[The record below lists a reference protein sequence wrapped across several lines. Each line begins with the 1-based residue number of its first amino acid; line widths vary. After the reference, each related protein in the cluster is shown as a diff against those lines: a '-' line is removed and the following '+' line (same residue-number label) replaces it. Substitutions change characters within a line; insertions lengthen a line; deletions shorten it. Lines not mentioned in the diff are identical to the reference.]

1 MFFKKPGGV
10 SWLIVFLGN
19 PGPRY
24 EMTRHNAGFMAADA
38 MAKEKNVNINKARF
52 KALTATCD
60 IGGESVLLMKPQTFM
75 NLSGDAVAQAARFY
89 KIPPEHVIVVSDEI
103 SLRIGKLRIRTKGSA
118 GGHNGLKDII
128 AKLGTDAF
136 PRIRIGVGAPP
147 HPDYDMADWV
157 LSSFKNQDAEDMKAA
172 AKKAEK
178 MAIEDARF
186 VLPNAC
192 ATKMIVTMN
201 ARSLMNFFSHRCCNR
216 AQWEIRE
223 LAEEMYRL
231 VYQVAPTLFRNAGPS
246 CTCGGCTEGKMTCG
260 KAAEVREKYRKI
272 REEMSK

>member
-103 SLRIGKLRIRTKGSA
+103 SLPIGKLRIRTKGSA

-157 LSSFKNQDAEDMKAA
+157 RSTFKNQDAEDMLAA
-172 AKKAEK
+172 AERAAQAAQCYITQGADRA
-178 MAIEDARF
+178 MNRF
-186 VLPNAC
+186 N
-192 ATKMIVTMN
+192 
-201 ARSLMNFFSHRCCNR
+201 
-216 AQWEIRE
+216 
-223 LAEEMYRL
+223 
-231 VYQVAPTLFRNAGPS
+231 
-246 CTCGGCTEGKMTCG
+246 
-260 KAAEVREKYRKI
+260 
-272 REEMSK
+272 

>member
-1 MFFKKPGGV
+1 MLFKKPGGI

-75 NLSGDAVAQAARFY
+75 NLSGDAVAQAAKFY

-103 SLRIGKLRIRTKGSA
+103 SLPIGKLRIRTKGSA

-136 PRIRIGVGAPP
+136 PRIRIGVGTPP

-157 LSSFKNQDAEDMKAA
+157 LSSFKNQDAEDMLASAA
-172 AKKAEK
+172 RAAQAAQCYITQGAERA
-178 MAIEDARF
+178 MNRF
-186 VLPNAC
+186 N
-192 ATKMIVTMN
+192 
-201 ARSLMNFFSHRCCNR
+201 
-216 AQWEIRE
+216 
-223 LAEEMYRL
+223 
-231 VYQVAPTLFRNAGPS
+231 
-246 CTCGGCTEGKMTCG
+246 
-260 KAAEVREKYRKI
+260 
-272 REEMSK
+272 

>member
-103 SLRIGKLRIRTKGSA
+103 SLPIGKLRIRTKGSA

-172 AKKAEK
+172 AKRAAE
-178 MAIEDARF
+178 AVECYILHGPDR
-186 VLPNAC
+186 
-192 ATKMIVTMN
+192 TMN
-201 ARSLMNFFSHRCCNR
+201 LYN
-216 AQWEIRE
+216 
-223 LAEEMYRL
+223 
-231 VYQVAPTLFRNAGPS
+231 
-246 CTCGGCTEGKMTCG
+246 
-260 KAAEVREKYRKI
+260 
-272 REEMSK
+272 

>member
-1 MFFKKPGGV
+1 MLFKKPGGA

-75 NLSGDAVAQAARFY
+75 NLSGDAVAQAAKFY
-89 KIPPEHVIVVSDEI
+89 KIPPERVIVVSDEI
-103 SLRIGKLRIRTKGSA
+103 SLPIGKLRIRTKGSA

-157 LSSFKNQDAEDMKAA
+157 LSSFKNQDAEDMLAA
-172 AKKAEK
+172 A
-178 MAIEDARF
+178 AR
-186 VLPNAC
+186 AAQAAQC
-192 ATKMIVTMN
+192 YITQGADRAMN
-201 ARSLMNFFSHRCCNR
+201 RFN
-216 AQWEIRE
+216 
-223 LAEEMYRL
+223 
-231 VYQVAPTLFRNAGPS
+231 
-246 CTCGGCTEGKMTCG
+246 
-260 KAAEVREKYRKI
+260 
-272 REEMSK
+272 

>member
-1 MFFKKPGGV
+1 MLFKKPGAV
-10 SWLIVFLGN
+10 TWLIVFLGN

-38 MAKEKNVNINKARF
+38 MAKEKNLSINKSRF
-52 KALTATCD
+52 KALTASCD

-75 NLSGDAVAQAARFY
+75 NLSGDAVSQAVKFY

-103 SLRIGKLRIRTKGSA
+103 SLPIGKLRIRTKGSA

-157 LSSFKNQDAEDMKAA
+157 LSSFKNQDAEDMLAA
-172 AKKAEK
+172 A
-178 MAIEDARF
+178 AR
-186 VLPNAC
+186 
-192 ATKMIVTMN
+192 
-201 ARSLMNFFSHRCCNR
+201 
-216 AQWEIRE
+216 
-223 LAEEMYRL
+223 
-231 VYQVAPTLFRNAGPS
+231 
-246 CTCGGCTEGKMTCG
+246 
-260 KAAEVREKYRKI
+260 AAEAAQSYITQGADRAMNRFN
-272 REEMSK
+272 

>member
-1 MFFKKPGGV
+1 MLFKKTGAA

-38 MAKEKNVNINKARF
+38 MAKEKNLSINKARF
-52 KALTATCD
+52 KALTATCE

-75 NLSGDAVAQAARFY
+75 NLSGEAVSQAVRFY

-103 SLRIGKLRIRTKGSA
+103 SLPIGKLRIRTKGSA

-157 LSSFKNQDAEDMKAA
+157 LSTFKNQDAEDMLAA
-172 AKKAEK
+172 A
-178 MAIEDARF
+178 AR
-186 VLPNAC
+186 
-192 ATKMIVTMN
+192 
-201 ARSLMNFFSHRCCNR
+201 
-216 AQWEIRE
+216 
-223 LAEEMYRL
+223 
-231 VYQVAPTLFRNAGPS
+231 
-246 CTCGGCTEGKMTCG
+246 
-260 KAAEVREKYRKI
+260 AAEAAQCYIAQGADRAMNRFN
-272 REEMSK
+272 

>member
-1 MFFKKPGGV
+1 MLFKKPGAV

-38 MAKEKNVNINKARF
+38 MAKEKNLSINKFRF
-52 KALTATCD
+52 KALTASCR
-60 IGGESVLLMKPQTFM
+60 IGEESVLLMKPQTFM
-75 NLSGDAVAQAARFY
+75 NLSGDAVSQAAKFY

-103 SLRIGKLRIRTKGSA
+103 SLPIGKLRIRTKGSA

-157 LSSFKNQDAEDMKAA
+157 LSTFKNQDAEDMLAA
-172 AKKAEK
+172 A
-178 MAIEDARF
+178 AR
-186 VLPNAC
+186 AAQAAQC
-192 ATKMIVTMN
+192 YITQGADRAMN
-201 ARSLMNFFSHRCCNR
+201 RFN
-216 AQWEIRE
+216 
-223 LAEEMYRL
+223 
-231 VYQVAPTLFRNAGPS
+231 
-246 CTCGGCTEGKMTCG
+246 
-260 KAAEVREKYRKI
+260 
-272 REEMSK
+272 